1 MRKVAIGIAAACLTF
16 AAVPANA
23 QGLWIGAPG
32 FGIGIGVA
40 PTYAYEPYYNGY
52 WGTPYGSADYAYA
65 PSVADSTYTYAPEV
79 EYDSYAYAP
88 AYSYGIYS
96 YGPQSRV
103 YAYERSGSYRYAPRY
118 SRSYAYS
125 SEAPTARGVTYTETR
140 GVIRRDRHRAAELHK
155 AGLQHRAIMRDRFQ
169 IGTKKSS
176 VSSRQIRP
184 ESKNYFAQGTTK
196 DLRSSKRVD
205 TSRVRTRTDGY

>member
-1 MRKVAIGIAAACLTF
+1 MRKVAICIAAACVTF

-40 PTYAYEPYYNGY
+40 PTYAYQPYYNGY

-65 PSVADSTYTYAPEV
+65 PPVAYSTYTYAPEV

-140 GVIRRDRHRAAELHK
+140 GVIRRDRHRTAELHK
-155 AGLQHRAIMRDRFQ
+155 AGLQHRAVMRDRSQ
-169 IGTKKSS
+169 IGTEKSS

-184 ESKNYFAQGTTK
+184 ESKDSFARGTTK
-196 DLRSSKRVD
+196 DLRSPKRVD